1 MMARFWTALPVLL
14 WLFCADIASAA
25 DDQARQRGQAM
36 YHKGWN
42 GQAACVRCHGNQ
54 GQGREEGGLRAPPL
68 AGKPDQQHLQ
78 RALLEGLGSNGQTLH
93 PLMPRYHIN
102 AASLND
108 LLAYLNVIGTDTPGL
123 TDTTLHVGVSLPAN
137 IYGAAIQAGLNRAFD
152 QVANGVYGRKLELL
166 VNPAPD
172 QVFVEVASLQSS
184 LQGTLKA
191 TTDANKIT
199 VIGSL
204 PVPGVVNFS
213 DMPIS
218 NNFYLLPSIRE
229 QASALLTQAALDARS
244 DISGAAPGNV
254 PGNKASQQLTLIYD
268 LGNDPALHALLK
280 ELRQQAQASHQS
292 LREQIW
298 SAKVRKPGE
307 AVIYLGSAANLGE
320 VLAATGDGL
329 VYASAIHIGP
339 ASLQLPPAQAAR
351 LRLLLPWHTS
361 SPVFD
366 LPTAYSDAA
375 YAAGTV
381 LIEALKRSGRQ
392 LGRAELLQQLNQ
404 LRDFTVPG
412 FGKISFRPDQHY
424 GSQGGQLLAV
434 DADHGVFTVLRSW

>member
-1 MMARFWTALPVLL
+1 MMARFWTVLPVLL
-14 WLFCADIASAA
+14 WLFSAGIATAA
-25 DDQARQRGQAM
+25 DEQAWQRGQAM

-78 RALLEGLGSNGQTLH
+78 RALLEGVGSNGQTLH
-93 PLMPRYHIN
+93 PLMPRYHID

-123 TDTTLHVGVSLPAN
+123 TDTRLRVGVSLPAN
-137 IYGAAIQAGLNRAFD
+137 VYGAAIQAGLNRAFD

-166 VNPAPD
+166 VNPASD
-172 QVFVEVASLQSS
+172 QVFVEVASLQAG
-184 LQGTLKA
+184 LQA
-191 TTDANKIT
+191 ISYSATDANKLA

-204 PVPGVVNFS
+204 PLPGVANFS
-213 DMPIS
+213 DMPAS

-244 DISGAAPGNV
+244 DISGSAPDNV

-280 ELRQQAQASHQS
+280 ELREQARVNHQS

-307 AVIYLGSAANLGE
+307 AVIYLGSAANLRE
-320 VLAATGDGL
+320 VLASIGDGL
-329 VYASAIHIGP
+329 VYASAIHIGH

-375 YAAGTV
+375 YAAGMV

-392 LGRAELLQQLNQ
+392 LGRAELLQQLDQ
-404 LRDFTVPG
+404 LRDFTVAG
-412 FGKISFRPDQHY
+412 FGKIGFHPGQHH
-424 GSQGGQLLAV
+424 GSHGGQLLAV
-434 DADHGVFTVLRSW
+434 DAEHGIFTVLRTW